1 MKINLAKVVPALFVI
16 PIVVFALNDEEGNNS
31 AASYGSEPTKSYAAH
46 AEADAYLDRVAVE
59 LAQPGLYVDPS
70 VASYNF
76 SAREAERLDD
86 LAAEADAPLRIAV
99 IPADRLEPDDDGEPS
114 YDYSSPGS
122 SKELAYT
129 GIELAGQLYDR
140 VGADGTYAVLVDAT
154 SQGAGRSFH
163 AGQWA
168 EEGET
173 YDVEGAAEDAI
184 SCCAPDYETM
194 IAEFIKESD
203 DVDHGFWWWAAW
215 ICAPIV
221 ALVALVTGGKAWGR
235 RRRRSRAEA
244 EVVEVL
250 RPPLN
255 EEVIELSRRVS
266 TLPPGGDPD
275 SALAEATLTVL
286 DLVEQARHRI
296 DSLRTGADATEVTS
310 RLADA
315 RYQLTVIDA
324 LRAGQ
329 PVPDRTPPCFYDPR
343 HGPSTT
349 SVDYR
354 PEAGSTRKVH
364 ACQACADMVAA
375 EQDPPIRMIE
385 KSGRLRFYWEVD
397 TASKAYLDGY
407 WRRNRHPLR
416 EAEKARRMT
425 WAGLGDDPDDDGE
438 PAFTFVWE
446 SDTGGSAGGGG
457 SGWGSGRSGGSRFT
471 SFGGGRSSRSS
482 FRSGGGGGF

>member
-1 MKINLAKVVPALFVI
+1 MKINLAKVLPALAAAIFIVI
-16 PIVVFALNDEEGNNS
+16 SLVTQGGDGGGTS
-31 AASYGSEPTKSYAAH
+31 SYDSEPTKSYAAH
-46 AEADAYLDRVAVE
+46 TEADAYLDRVAVE
-59 LAQPGLYVDPS
+59 LAQPGLYVDPG
-70 VASYNF
+70 VASRKF
-76 SAREAERLDD
+76 SASEAERLDR
-86 LAAEADAPLRIAV
+86 LAAETDGPVRIAV
-99 IPADRLEPDDDGEPS
+99 IPADRLEPDNADESS
-114 YDYSSPGS
+114 YGS

-129 GIELAGQLYDR
+129 GVELAGQLYDR
-140 VGADGTYAVLVDAT
+140 VGADGTYAVLVDAS
-154 SQGAGRSFH
+154 SQAEGRSFH

-173 YDVEGAAEDAI
+173 YDIEGAAEGAI
-184 SCCAPDYETM
+184 ECCAPDYERM
-194 IAEFIKESD
+194 VASFIDDSD
-203 DVDHGFWWWAAW
+203 DVQHGFWWWAAW
-215 ICAPIV
+215 IGGP
-221 ALVALVTGGKAWGR
+221 LVALFAFFRGGKAWSR
-235 RRRRSRAEA
+235 RRRRAKAEA

-250 RPPLN
+250 QPPLN
-255 EEVIELSRRVS
+255 EEVVELSQTVS
-266 TLPPGGDPD
+266 ALPPSGDPD
-275 SALAEATLTVL
+275 SEVAEATLKVL

-296 DSLRTGADATEVTS
+296 DTLRTGADATEITS

-315 RYQLTVIDA
+315 RYQLTVIEA

-354 PEAGSTRKVH
+354 PESGATREVH

-416 EAEKARRMT
+416 EAEKARHLT
-425 WAGLGDDPDDDGE
+425 WAGLGNDPDDDGE

-446 SDTGGSAGGGG
+446 SDSGGDG
-457 SGWGSGRSGGSRFT
+457 SGGSSRGSGFR
-471 SFGGGRSSRSS
+471 SFGGGGGGRSS